1 MSTIFSDC
9 VEPKTLFDFGRCIS
23 YYPNAVSPNNLE
35 AAEEFC
41 QQKMIFSGR
50 VLSYTSQ
57 NCNLL
62 FGFYYLSNSI
72 ENELV
77 MSLDRALNG
86 DRSLLFYN
94 TESLLLY
101 VVS

>member
-1 MSTIFSDC
+1 MIQFSSRMKKQKCLTIYMRTFFLDC
-9 VEPKTLFDFGRCIS
+9 VEPTTLFDFGRCIS

-50 VLSYTSQ
+50 VLPYTSQ

-62 FGFYYLSNSI
+62 FVFIIYQMVLR
-72 ENELV
+72 
-77 MSLDRALNG
+77 MS
-86 DRSLLFYN
+86 
-94 TESLLLY
+94 
-101 VVS
+101 